1 MATKEDILEQ
11 IVEEYLI
18 QKGYFVQHN
27 IKYRPSK
34 DHPNYESRA
43 DAVHS
48 DIDVVGIHPLRCDE
62 RRVVAVNCKSWQDGF
77 RPQALIKAIDKDG
90 NYFGKPAWKYF
101 RELKVDKWSK
111 SFICRIKDVTG
122 ESRFTHITAVTRLI
136 GKKEIWE
143 EHKPFRRAIGDN
155 SLQILTL
162 SEMIE
167 EFRAN
172 LTTTLARTEVGRIL
186 QLFSAANIEH

>member
-34 DHPNYESRA
+34 DHPDYVSR
-43 DAVHS
+43 DDSVYS
-48 DIDVVGIHPLRCDE
+48 DIDVVGIHPLRHDD
-62 RRVVAVNCKSWQDGF
+62 RRVVTVNCKSWQDGF
-77 RPQALIKAIDKDG
+77 RISPLIRALDNDG
-90 NYFGKPAWKYF
+90 KIAGKPAWKPF

-111 SFICRIKDVTG
+111 SFICKIRDVTG
-122 ESRFTHITAVTRLI
+122 ENRFTHITAVTRLI
-136 GKKEIWE
+136 GEKKLWE
-143 EHKPFRRAIGDN
+143 EHEPFRRAIGGN
-155 SLQILTL
+155 TLQILTL

-167 EFRAN
+167 EFRAK

-186 QLFSAANIEH
+186 QLFSAAGIEH